1 MEEQILELQIKV
13 SYLERDVRVLDELV
27 RTLADRSEKME
38 RELAELR
45 ERTEPASVMGGLV
58 EEVPPHS
65 VRL

>member
-13 SYLERDVRVLDELV
+13 SYLERDVRVLDDLV
-27 RTLADRSEKME
+27 RMLADRSEKLE

-45 ERTEPASVMGGLV
+45 ERAEPASVMGGLA